1 MKDSAEF
8 FKRLAMRH
16 RELARG
22 LQNEE
27 FKAALLRLADECEAK
42 AEAQE
47 KRDREAGR
55 RKVTS

>member
-1 MKDSAEF
+1 MKDTAEF
-8 FKRLAMRH
+8 FKRLAKRH

-27 FKAALLRLADECEAK
+27 FKGALLHLAEECEAK

-47 KRDREAGR
+47 RRDREAGR